1 MKRFA
6 WVDDDDEEDEDE
18 GLDLDL
24 AADGK
29 VHNFFFQLKILKKL
43 VCILTVFCFQF
54 GFLNKC
60 Y

>member
-1 MKRFA
+1 MKRSA

-29 VHNFFFQLKILKKL
+29 VHTFFTIKNIKNL
-43 VCILTVFCFQF
+43 VAF
-54 GFLNKC
+54 
-60 Y
+60 

>member
-1 MKRFA
+1 MKRSA

-29 VHNFFFQLKILKKL
+29 VHTFFFQLKI
-43 VCILTVFCFQF
+43 
-54 GFLNKC
+54 
-60 Y
+60 

>member
-29 VHNFFFQLKILKKL
+29 VR
-43 VCILTVFCFQF
+43 
-54 GFLNKC
+54 
-60 Y
+60 

>member
-29 VHNFFFQLKILKKL
+29 VH
-43 VCILTVFCFQF
+43 
-54 GFLNKC
+54 
-60 Y
+60 